1 MSQDGLLHKYGTDS
15 EEVETEEMKDI
26 FVERFNTNFKDEYW
40 LMPREEF
47 LEKNILGFGDKH
59 PKVDDFLG
67 NYVAV
72 CTSSSIFRLETFLA
86 EGKPIKKSTH
96 CGMTKEEME
105 IPLIILEK

>member
-1 MSQDGLLHKYGTDS
+1 MTK
-15 EEVETEEMKDI
+15 
-26 FVERFNTNFKDEYW
+26 
-40 LMPREEF
+40 EEF
-47 LEKNILGFGDKH
+47 LEKNFLGFGEKH
-59 PKVDDFLG
+59 YKVDDFLG